1 MFKEYSLEKMKEVIF
16 KILEDEIMHKILYL
30 SGGLVFYLTNNQNS
44 NRKHEDIDF
53 ILNIN
58 DMNYVRE
65 YLKKNN
71 AYDSSLDSL
80 FFENGVYGDYGIKS
94 IINDVLVSFS
104 PFIIKE
110 DGIYQRII
118 NTKLNIKEARMYN
131 ILLDDYIEEINT
143 RDGILKINTIEF
155 MKTIKEIPNR
165 DKDKY
170 DIFMINKK
178 GYNIERYERIKNVLL
193 NMREIK
199 HKIKF
204 RGTNSLFIQDR
215 FRISV
220 TNCCNMSCYYCHNE
234 GQGHLNATK
243 FIDLRYIDDLV
254 NFIATNNIYVK
265 KINVTGGEPLLHPD
279 ILTIIKKLSCISKDI
294 KLNTNGIL
302 LNENMIMNLKQ
313 AGLTAMNIGID
324 TLWNNQSKPNLY
336 KHENNIE
343 ELKRNL
349 LFARKNFKVSINTVI
364 TYYNYDKIDD
374 IIAFCISNRLS
385 KIKLIELINFDFW
398 KNNLT
403 NSQKSKYF
411 KITLDKYCKDAKKII
426 YYDDRGRY
434 DVLLKNGF
442 LIRFGE
448 DYCRTHACANLYSI
462 INANGEY
469 VCCQK
474 SGEAEYIDFKEP
486 YEVVRKKIENCNQ
499 TICNNKQNSF
509 PRDLNGRRIIN

>member
-1 MFKEYSLEKMKEVIF
+1 MMKEYFLEKMKNVVF
-16 KILEDEIMHKILYL
+16 KILEDETMNKILYL
-30 SGGLVFYLTNNQNS
+30 SGGLVFYLINNQNS

-71 AYDSSLDSL
+71 LYDSSLDSL
-80 FFENGVYGDYGIKS
+80 FFENGIYGDYGIKA
-94 IINDVLVSFS
+94 IISGVLVSFS

-110 DGIYQRII
+110 NGIYQRII

-131 ILLDDYIEEINT
+131 ILLDDYIQKFNIG
-143 RDGILKINTIEF
+143 DKILQINTIEF
-155 MKTIKEIPNR
+155 MKAIKEIPNR

-178 GYNIERYERIKNVLL
+178 GYNEERYRRIKKVLSK
-193 NMREIK
+193 MDEIK
-199 HKIKF
+199 YKIKF
-204 RGTNSLFIQDR
+204 KGINSLFIQDR

-243 FIDLRYIDDLV
+243 FIDMKYIDCLV
-254 NFIATNNIYVK
+254 NFIVKNNIYVK

-302 LNENMIMNLKQ
+302 LNENMIINLKQ

-336 KHENNIE
+336 KQENNIE
-343 ELKRNL
+343 DLKKNL
-349 LFARKNFKVSINTVI
+349 LFAKKFFNVSLNTVI

-374 IIAFCISNRLS
+374 IIAFCIKNGLS

-403 NSQKSKYF
+403 NSEKSNYF
-411 KITLDKYCKDAKKII
+411 MITLDKYCKNAKKIT
-426 YYDDRGRY
+426 YYEDRGRY
-434 DVLLKNGF
+434 DILLKNGF

-448 DYCRTHACANLYSI
+448 DYCRTHACGNLYSI
-462 INANGEY
+462 INTNGEY

-474 SGEAEYIDFKEP
+474 SGDSKFIDFTEP
-486 YEVVRKKIENCNQ
+486 YEIVRQELVNCHQ
-499 TICNNKQNSF
+499 IICNNKNNSF
-509 PRDLNGRRIIN
+509 PRDVNGNMI